1 MKFLFIRMRF
11 CTGEQGIQG
20 ETLTMPPQAIQ
31 ELQYSG
37 DLLDLPVMT
46 MSLFSTTSRGVFA
59 TLHFVNLS
67 HAAVFLS
74 KTVSTL

>member
-1 MKFLFIRMRF
+1 MQIADWLLKNVEIHL
-11 CTGEQGIQG
+11 G
-20 ETLTMPPQAIQ
+20 LWKDV
-31 ELQYSG
+31 YSG